1 MITARS
7 SRARLYFTRNAGG
20 SRAPLFYLHG
30 DFDGGG
36 LYCLALASHLGLD
49 QPLYALNPYGTN
61 GEPLPASIS
70 AMAAAHIETMLRLVP
85 ADTYRL
91 AGHCNGGLIAF
102 EMARQLVARG
112 LGVDRLIVIA
122 TRADYWKVKP
132 LPGTAAYYVN
142 QLRHWWNL
150 DATGRRHE
158 IVRFVRACA
167 RLSGPEA
174 APSPE
179 EHSPLFYE
187 YRRLMAAYRPGRFDG
202 RVTVLWPDG
211 EMNRLSADPT
221 MGWSEVASRLE
232 LELVP
237 GEHLTCLTDHVPAL
251 AAALRR
257 HLD

>member
-1 MITARS
+1 VITART
-7 SRARLYFTRNAGG
+7 SRARLSFTRNASGA
-20 SRAPLFYLHG
+20 RAPLFYLHG

-36 LYCLALASHLGLD
+36 LYCLSLASHLGLD
-49 QPLYALNPYGTN
+49 QPLHALNPYGTN
-61 GEPLPASIS
+61 GQPLPASIS
-70 AMAAAHIETMLRLVP
+70 AMAAAHIDTMMRLVP

-112 LGVDRLIVIA
+112 LAVDRLIVIA

-150 DATGRRHE
+150 DASGRRHE
-158 IVRFVRACA
+158 LVRFVRACA
-167 RLSGPEA
+167 GLNGREEA
-174 APSPE
+174 SPSE
-179 EHSPLFYE
+179 EHSPLFYD
-187 YRRLMAAYRPGRFDG
+187 YRRLMAVYRPGRYDG
-202 RVTVLWPDG
+202 RVTVLWPAG
-211 EMNRLSADPT
+211 ETNRLSDDPT
-221 MGWSEVASRLE
+221 MGWSRVASQLE
-232 LELVP
+232 LELIP
-237 GEHLTCLTDHVPAL
+237 GEHLTCLTAHAPAL